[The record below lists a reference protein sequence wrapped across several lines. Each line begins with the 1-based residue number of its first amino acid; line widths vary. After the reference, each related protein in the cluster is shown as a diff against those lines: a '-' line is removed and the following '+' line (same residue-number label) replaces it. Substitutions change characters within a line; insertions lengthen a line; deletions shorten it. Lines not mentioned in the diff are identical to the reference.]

1 MQIKIYT
8 IPLFGGDWIVE
19 EMNTFLRGQKI
30 LQIESQPMSDGANSS
45 WTFCIRY
52 LAHDV
57 AKSPNVPFRHLG
69 QKIDYQAAL
78 DPASA
83 ARFGEYRQIRLHLS
97 KKEGIPAYSI
107 FTDEQLGQLAKME
120 TLTLAQ
126 MKTVK
131 GIGEKTVE
139 KFGIH
144 FLKKTPDETSQ

>member
-19 EMNTFLRGQKI
+19 EMNTFLRGRKI
-30 LQIESQPMSDGANSS
+30 LQIESKPMNDGANSS

-52 LAHDV
+52 LADDV
-57 AKSPNVPFRHLG
+57 AKSPSIPFRHSG
-69 QKIDYQAAL
+69 QKIDYQATL

-83 ARFGEYRQIRLHLS
+83 ARFGEYRQIRRDLS
-97 KKEGIPAYSI
+97 KSDGIPAYAI
-107 FTDEQLGQLAKME
+107 FTDEQLSHVAQME
-120 TLTLAQ
+120 ELTLAKL
-126 MKTVK
+126 KTVK

-139 KFGIH
+139 KYGNH